1 MDIILRAAIM
11 FLLLWTMVRASGRS
25 TLGELSSFDLVVFIV
40 MGNLVQQ
47 GITLDDRSLTGGLL
61 AIGTMMALSVGLSY
75 AKARWPR
82 FGKTLQGRAVS
93 LIPDGV
99 VDRTT
104 LEHER
109 IDWHTVH
116 LMTREASS
124 DECDVRRLAILEA
137 NGKFSLFTTEARPHS

>member
-82 FGKTLQGRAVS
+82 FGKTLQGRPVI
-93 LIPDGV
+93 LIRDGV
-99 VDRTT
+99 VDRKTMQ
-104 LEHER
+104 HER
-109 IDWHTVH
+109 IGLDT
-116 LMTREASS
+116 LSMMARQAGIE
-124 DECDVRRLAILEA
+124 DFDVIRLAILEA
-137 NGKFSLFTTEARPHS
+137 NGKISFFTTEARPQA

>member
-82 FGKTLQGRAVS
+82 FG
-93 LIPDGV
+93 
-99 VDRTT
+99 
-104 LEHER
+104 
-109 IDWHTVH
+109 
-116 LMTREASS
+116 
-124 DECDVRRLAILEA
+124 
-137 NGKFSLFTTEARPHS
+137 